1 MAKLI
6 DNSTGPANAIGNEA
20 LLRFIDDM
28 NEIRARSGN
37 RFRFRPFLKDKAR
50 NILGMQEHYEIGRPR
65 PADTPSQP
73 HARPTN
79 YPNRYED

>member
-1 MAKLI
+1 M
-6 DNSTGPANAIGNEA
+6 SGPGIGNEA

-37 RFRFRPFLKDKAR
+37 RFRYMPVRKDSGL
-50 NILGMQEHYEIGRPR
+50 LGMKEHHAIERPR

-73 HARPTN
+73 YARPTN